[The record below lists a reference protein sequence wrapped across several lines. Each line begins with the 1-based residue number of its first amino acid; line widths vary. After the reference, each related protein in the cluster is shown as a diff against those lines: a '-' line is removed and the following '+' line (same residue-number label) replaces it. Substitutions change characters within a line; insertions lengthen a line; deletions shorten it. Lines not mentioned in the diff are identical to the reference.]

1 MSSDDLR
8 RTVLDASLDLIEER
22 GLAALSMREV
32 ARRAGVSHQAPYH
45 HFGDREGILAAI
57 AMDGFSRLYTGMQRA
72 VGKFSDPVARLNA
85 VGGAYVSFAVRH
97 PAHFKIMFRS
107 ELVAIQN
114 HEQLHACAEKAFA
127 FVTSIVGEVVASR
140 RGAKDTLPFVIA
152 AWSLAHGAA
161 TLLLEGKLDRH
172 YGTSNAKR
180 MAGAIAAIEAFG
192 TLFASENPVEVP
204 QRANRKARIPSRQP
218 KKP

>member
-8 RTVLDASLDLIEER
+8 RTVLDASLDLIEEQ

-57 AMDGFSRLYTGMQRA
+57 AMDGFSRLHAGMQKA
-72 VGKFSDPVARLNA
+72 VAKLTDPVARLNA
-85 VGGAYVSFAVRH
+85 IGGAYVSFAVRH

-114 HEQLHACAEKAFA
+114 HELLHECAEKTFA
-127 FVTSIVGEVVASR
+127 FVTSIVGEVVTSR
-140 RGAKDTLPFVIA
+140 LGTQDTLPFVIA
-152 AWSLAHGAA
+152 AWSMAHGAA

-192 TLFASENPVEVP
+192 TLFDAEHPAEASKP
-204 QRANRKARIPSRQP
+204 AKRKPRGAPRTS
-218 KKP
+218 KKR

>member
-8 RTVLDASLDLIEER
+8 RIVLDASLDLIGEQ

-57 AMDGFSRLYTGMQRA
+57 AMDGFTRLHAGMKKSVA
-72 VGKFSDPVARLNA
+72 KLSDPVARLNA
-85 VGGAYVSFAVRH
+85 IGVAYLTFAVKH

-107 ELVAIQN
+107 ELVAIAD
-114 HEQLHACAEKAFA
+114 HEKLYENAEGAFA
-127 FVTSIVGEVVASR
+127 FVTSIVGDVVSKR
-140 RGAKDTLPFVIA
+140 RGAKNTLPFVIA
-152 AWSLAHGAA
+152 AWSLVHGAA

-172 YGTSNAKR
+172 FGTSKTKR
-180 MAGAIAAIEAFG
+180 LAGAKAAIEAFG
-192 TLFASENPVEVP
+192 KLMGG
-204 QRANRKARIPSRQP
+204 Q
-218 KKP
+218 

>member
-1 MSSDDLR
+1 MTTDDLR
-8 RTVLDASLDLIEER
+8 RTVLDASLDLIEEQ

-57 AMDGFSRLYTGMQRA
+57 AMDGFTRLHAAMKKA
-72 VGKFSDPVARLNA
+72 VAKLTDPVARLNA
-85 VGGAYVSFAVRH
+85 VGGAYLTFAVRY

-107 ELVAIQN
+107 ELVEMERHAD
-114 HEQLHACAEKAFA
+114 LHVCAETAFA
-127 FVTSIVGEVVASR
+127 FVTSIVADVAKR
-140 RGAKDTLPFVIA
+140 RGAKDTLPLVIA

-172 YGTSNAKR
+172 YGTSNTKR
-180 MAGAIAAIEAFG
+180 IAGAKAAIEAFG
-192 TLFASENPVEVP
+192 ALLGGK
-204 QRANRKARIPSRQP
+204 QLGGKQP
-218 KKP
+218 GGK

>member
-8 RTVLDASLDLIEER
+8 RTVLAASLDLIGEQ

-57 AMDGFSRLYTGMQRA
+57 AMEGFTRLHAAMTKSVA
-72 VGKFSDPVARLNA
+72 DLTDPVARLNA
-85 VGGAYVSFAVRH
+85 VGVAYLTFAVKY

-107 ELVAIQN
+107 ELVTIQD
-114 HEQLHACAEKAFA
+114 HEKLHKNAETAFA
-127 FVTSIVGEVVASR
+127 FVTSIVGDVVAKR
-140 RGAKDTLPFVIA
+140 RGAKDSLPFVIA
-152 AWSLAHGAA
+152 AWSLVHGAA

-180 MAGAIAAIEAFG
+180 MAGAKAAIEAFG
-192 TLFASENPVEVP
+192 KLLGGHS
-204 QRANRKARIPSRQP
+204 S
-218 KKP
+218 

>member
-8 RTVLDASLDLIEER
+8 RTVLDASLDLIEEQ

-57 AMDGFSRLYTGMQRA
+57 AMDGFTRLHAAMKKA
-72 VGKFSDPVARLNA
+72 VANLTDPVARLNA
-85 VGGAYVSFAVRH
+85 IGLAYLTFAVKH

-107 ELVAIQN
+107 ELVEMQD
-114 HEQLHACAEKAFA
+114 HETLHENAENAFA
-127 FVTSIVGEVVASR
+127 FVTSIVGDVVSKR
-140 RGAKDTLPFVIA
+140 TGAKNPLPFVIA

-172 YGTSNAKR
+172 FGTSNAKR
-180 MAGAIAAIEAFG
+180 MAGAKAAIEAFG
-192 TLFASENPVEVP
+192 KLMGG
-204 QRANRKARIPSRQP
+204 
-218 KKP
+218 